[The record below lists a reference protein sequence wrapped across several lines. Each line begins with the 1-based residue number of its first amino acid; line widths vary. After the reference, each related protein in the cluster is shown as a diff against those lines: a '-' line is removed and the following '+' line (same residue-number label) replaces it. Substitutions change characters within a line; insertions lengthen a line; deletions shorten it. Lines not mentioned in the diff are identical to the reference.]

1 MMNGRNVSPQPA
13 SETPYVP
20 RGWLLHFVRG
30 LDMTHGLWYHD
41 IIMKVTD
48 RLKKAIRDSG
58 LSDRNLGF
66 QSGVNRQSIGRFM
79 SGQTGLSLE
88 QLDKLA
94 AFLGLELEP
103 KSKAK
108 KRKVH

>member
-1 MMNGRNVSPQPA
+1 
-13 SETPYVP
+13 
-20 RGWLLHFVRG
+20 
-30 LDMTHGLWYHD
+30 
-41 IIMKVTD
+41 MKVTD

-66 QSGVNRQSIGRFM
+66 QSSVNRLSIGRFM
-79 SGQTGLSLE
+79 SGRTGLSLE

-94 AFLGLELEP
+94 AFLGLELKS

-108 KRKVH
+108 TGKGH

>member
-1 MMNGRNVSPQPA
+1 MLNGRHLPD
-13 SETPYVP
+13 SEAPHVP

-30 LDMTHGLWYHD
+30 LDMTHDLWYHD

-66 QSGVNRQSIGRFM
+66 QSDVNRLSIGRFM
-79 SGQTGLSLE
+79 RGQTGLSLE

-94 AFLGLELEP
+94 AFLGLELKP
-103 KSKAK
+103 KSTAK
-108 KRKVH
+108 KGRGY